1 MRLSG
6 PTIWSTSVPERHDK
20 LVESEPVPRCA
31 TVGAVVDVQV
41 RRATPSDV
49 AAIERIVHEAF
60 DKYVARIG
68 RDPAPMGADYHAAV
82 ASSRVWVIDA
92 DGEIAGVLVNEVHDD
107 HLLLDTVAIAP
118 GAQGH
123 GYGALLL
130 ARAEDDARELG
141 LSEVRLLTNQAMTE
155 NQTFYPRH
163 GYVETARGR
172 QDGYDR
178 IFYAKR
184 IAAL

>member
-1 MRLSG
+1 M
-6 PTIWSTSVPERHDK
+6 
-20 LVESEPVPRCA
+20 
-31 TVGAVVDVQV
+31 
-41 RRATPSDV
+41 
-49 AAIERIVHEAF
+49 AAIERIVHAAF
-60 DKYVARIG
+60 DMYVARIG
-68 RDPAPMGADYHAAV
+68 RQPAPMAADYGAAI

-92 DGEIAGVLVNEVHDD
+92 DDEVAGVVVNQVQAD
-107 HLLLDTVAIAP
+107 HLLLDTVAVAP
-118 GAQGH
+118 SAQGH

-155 NQTFYPRH
+155 NHTFYPRH

-178 IFYAKR
+178 VFYVKNVSAQ
-184 IAAL
+184 